1 MSYSYIGSFQ
11 FLKRIKSLHTDLE
24 IIYNLLLQEKK
35 YQKRKKKKRVKELI
49 YASQLH
55 YGSWCYFNYADFG
68 TRKLFIELTE
78 SGADYC
84 RVGASIAKPGRSGRS
99 FPFIYLVE
107 VEGRG
112 FKSHLGL
119 GFFFRVL
126 LKLISCCCCFIF
138 NLFIYLFIY
147 FRY

>member
-55 YGSWCYFNYADFG
+55 YGS
-68 TRKLFIELTE
+68 
-78 SGADYC
+78 
-84 RVGASIAKPGRSGRS
+84 
-99 FPFIYLVE
+99 
-107 VEGRG
+107 
-112 FKSHLGL
+112 
-119 GFFFRVL
+119 
-126 LKLISCCCCFIF
+126 
-138 NLFIYLFIY
+138 
-147 FRY
+147 